1 MLKKEALKLLIL
13 FLLTF
18 VYTLFLAGS
27 CFFVPEFQLES
38 EMKMENI
45 ASDLLGSHPRV
56 EASAPGYGDNV
67 MLKHVNSTK
76 NIMMVQDY

>member
-56 EASAPGYGDNV
+56 EASAPGYSDNV
-67 MLKHVNSTK
+67 MLKHVNITRK
-76 NIMMVQDY
+76 NY